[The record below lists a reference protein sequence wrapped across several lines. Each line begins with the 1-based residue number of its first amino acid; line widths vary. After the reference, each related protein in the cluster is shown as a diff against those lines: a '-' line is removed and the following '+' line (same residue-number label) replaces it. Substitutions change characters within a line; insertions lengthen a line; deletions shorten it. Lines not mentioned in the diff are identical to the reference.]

1 MDTPR
6 PGRPD
11 RARRKRVTNGIL
23 AGLLG
28 LLAALSYAIFIGTHL
43 Y

>member
-1 MDTPR
+1 
-6 PGRPD
+6 
-11 RARRKRVTNGIL
+11 VTNGIL